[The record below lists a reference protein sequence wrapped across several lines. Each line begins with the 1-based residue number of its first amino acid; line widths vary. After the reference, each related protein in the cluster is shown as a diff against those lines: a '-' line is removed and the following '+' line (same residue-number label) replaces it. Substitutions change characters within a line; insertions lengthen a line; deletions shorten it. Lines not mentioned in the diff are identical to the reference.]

1 MLLYQS
7 LVAEEPPT
15 HARYADGEDDGDDES
30 PWFFFHAIDEVHAKH
45 RGDQRWYHHD
55 NGDGGQGTHHS
66 VHVVVD
72 DTLIGVH
79 CRFQNVRVDEC
90 GFAGLRHLNVDVLNQ
105 VGVYFVNLQFELQF
119 RQQRLVATDR
129 SIKIGKGVL

>member
-30 PWFFFHAIDEVHAKH
+30 PRFFFHAIDEIHAKH

-55 NGDGGQGTHHS
+55 DGDGGQGAHHG

-79 CRFQNVRVDEC
+79 RRFQNVRVDEC
-90 GFAGLRHLNVDVLNQ
+90 CFTSLGHLDVDILNQ
-105 VGVYFVNLQFELQF
+105 AGVQFVDLEFELQF
-119 RQQRLVATDR
+119 REQRFVASDGGLE
-129 SIKIGKGVL
+129 IGE

>member
-55 NGDGGQGTHHS
+55 DGDGGQGSHHG

-72 DTLIGVH
+72 DTLVGVH
-79 CRFQNVRVDEC
+79 CRLQNVRVDER
-90 GFAGLRHLNVDVLNQ
+90 GLSGLRHLNVDVLNQ
-105 VGVYFVNLQFELQF
+105 VCVQFIDLEFEFQF
-119 RQQRLVATDR
+119 REQSLIASDGGLEV
-129 SIKIGKGVL
+129 SE

>member
-55 NGDGGQGTHHS
+55 DGDGGQGSHHG

-79 CRFQNVRVDEC
+79 RGFQNVGVDKR
-90 GFAGLRHLNVDVLNQ
+90 GLTGLCHLDIDVLDEVSVQ
-105 VGVYFVNLQFELQF
+105 FVDLQLELQF
-119 RQQRLVATDR
+119 REQRLIASDGGLKV
-129 SIKIGKGVL
+129 GE

>member
-45 RGDQRWYHHD
+45 RSDQRRYHHND
-55 NGDGGQGTHHS
+55 GDGCQGTHHG

-72 DTLIGVH
+72 DALVGVH
-79 CRFQNVRVDEC
+79 RRFQNIGVDKRRL
-90 GFAGLRHLNVDVLNQ
+90 AGLCHLNINIFDEVGIQFVDLE
-105 VGVYFVNLQFELQF
+105 FELQF
-119 RQQRLVATDR
+119 REQRFVASD
-129 SIKIGKGVL
+129 GGLEVGE